1 MILEKKKKGKIDV
14 VWDGMGN
21 FPFVSFSLL
30 VLVLRKPQKATS
42 KTKTKQATLKRLFFI
57 IYSTHYLLIY
67 SIKYVHFIF

>member
-30 VLVLRKPQKATS
+30 RKPQKATS
-42 KTKTKQATLKRLFFI
+42 KTKQATLKRLFFI